1 MPFHTRG
8 FAKKG
13 VSPLIATV
21 LLISFAV
28 ALGSVV
34 LNWGR
39 NLDVSPSDDIC
50 EEVKILIRDL
60 GNTDVCYKSDGK
72 QAFLNFALTNDGSVP
87 VEGLGIFILGEKG
100 TKLLDLDTFTIAPKG
115 LIDVIDTSVAYDIE
129 TYGNIKQ
136 VQFLPKAKGK
146 DSITLCPGST
156 IKTEKVRAC

>member
-1 MPFHTRG
+1 MSFPGRDFHKR
-8 FAKKG
+8 G

-39 NLDVSPSDDIC
+39 NLDVSSSDDIC
-50 EEVKILIRDL
+50 ENVKILIRDL

-72 QAFLNFALTNDGSVP
+72 QAFLNFALSNEGDIP
-87 VEGLGIFILGEKG
+87 VQGIGIFILGEKG
-100 TKLLDLDTFTIAPKG
+100 TKLLDLDTFTIQPKG
-115 LIDVIDTSVAYDIE
+115 LIDVIDTSIAYDIE
-129 TYGNIKQ
+129 TYGMIKQ
-136 VQFLPKAKGK
+136 VQFLPKAKGE